1 MEGVGEWEGVQVG
14 YGGCRCVRGSAC
26 VFVGRVRV
34 LVSVCGVC
42 GGTVSMSL

>member
-14 YGGCRCVRGSAC
+14 YGGCGRVRASAC

-34 LVSVCGVC
+34 E
-42 GGTVSMSL
+42 